1 MTSQTAD
8 PSACTLKNVRLS
20 YPHLFVPRAYQ
31 GPGASAVQ
39 SVPKYQTSILI
50 AKDDKV
56 NVPLLTAAVKAAIE
70 QVRVAKFGG
79 KVPAGLKLPWYD
91 GDGLTPSGK
100 EPGEECHGHLVLSAR
115 SSTKPAVFLR
125 STKHPAMPEDVWAG
139 QEAHVAVKVKV
150 YTGVSIGVTCYLN
163 AVLLLGRG
171 ERIDGRVDPADAFG
185 GLEEEFAGNGDEYVD
200 LLGAA

>member
-31 GPGASAVQ
+31 GPGAQTAQSA
-39 SVPKYQTSILI
+39 PKYQTNILI
-50 AKDDKV
+50 PKDDPI
-56 NVPLLTAAVKAAIE
+56 NVPLLTAAVKAAVE
-70 QVRVAKFGG
+70 KVRVAKFGG
-79 KVPAGLKLPWYD
+79 KVPPGLKLPWYD

-100 EPGEECHGHLVLSAR
+100 KPGEECRGHLVLSAWTT
-115 SSTKPAVFLR
+115 TKPTVYLHN
-125 STKHPAMPEDVWAG
+125 TKTPAAPEDVWAG
-139 QEAHVAVKVKV
+139 QEAHVAIKLAV
-150 YTGVSIGVTCYLN
+150 YTGLSVGVTCYLN

-171 ERIDGRVDPADAFG
+171 ERIDGRVDPSDAFG
-185 GLEEEFAGNGDEYVD
+185 GLEEEFSTNDDDYAE